1 MKDLQRFVADVVD
14 DFDGDAVG
22 AVVLIGF
29 YEVILGVG
37 KKYSPRVAQDFA
49 DANGVENGGA
59 GFPIGVF
66 DFAVFLAEGVA
77 GVGGA
82 FDELAGGLFV
92 VLGNFHPHILE
103 RVGNLAENPVDSFKS
118 LGEDAV
124 HFVFHRIAVAQ
135 VGDPYFRADLTD
147 TLDPALALFEAR
159 GVPWKVDVDE
169 CAEALE
175 VEALGGGI
183 YPEEQG

>member
-1 MKDLQRFVADVVD
+1 VVD
-14 DFDGDAVG
+14 NFDGDAVG

-29 YEVILGVG
+29 YEVILGVE
-37 KKYSPRVAQDFA
+37 KKYSPRVAQNFA
-49 DANGVENGGA
+49 DADGVEDGGA
-59 GFPIGVF
+59 GFPISVF
-66 DFAVFLAEGVA
+66 DFAVFIVEGVT

-92 VLGNFHPHILE
+92 VLGDFYPHILE
-103 RVGNLAENPVDSFKS
+103 RVGNLAEYPVDGFKS

-124 HFVFHRIAVAQ
+124 NFVFHRIAVAQ
-135 VGDPYFRADLTD
+135 VGDPHFRAGLSDA
-147 TLDPALALFEAR
+147 LDAALALFEAR

-183 YPEEQG
+183 CPEKQG

>member
-1 MKDLQRFVADVVD
+1 MGWLFSWDFGCSEKD
-14 DFDGDAVG
+14 
-22 AVVLIGF
+22 
-29 YEVILGVG
+29 
-37 KKYSPRVAQDFA
+37 SPRAAQNLA
-49 DANGVENGGA
+49 DADGVENGGA

-66 DFAVFLAEGVA
+66 DFAVFLVEGVA

-92 VLGNFHPHILE
+92 VLGDFYPHILE
-103 RVGNLAENPVDSFKS
+103 RVGNLAEYPVDGFKS
-118 LGEDAV
+118 LGADAV
-124 HFVFHRIAVAQ
+124 HSVLHRIAVAQ

-147 TLDPALALFEAR
+147 TLDASLALFEAR

-183 YPEEQG
+183 CPEEQG